1 MYFTR
6 LALWVTLNLQKNLV
20 ELVAAFNSI
29 MAKATALQQE
39 KGQPLKRSPLC
50 IFLIN
55 ELK

>member
-1 MYFTR
+1 M
-6 LALWVTLNLQKNLV
+6 
-20 ELVAAFNSI
+20 S
-29 MAKATALQQE
+29 KATALQQE